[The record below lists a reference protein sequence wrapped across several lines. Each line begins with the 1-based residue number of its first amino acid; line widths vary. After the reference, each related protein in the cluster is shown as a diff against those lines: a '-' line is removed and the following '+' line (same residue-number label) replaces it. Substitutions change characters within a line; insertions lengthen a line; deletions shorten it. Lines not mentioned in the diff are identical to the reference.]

1 MKSLFCSSLIMGT
14 VLFSYQAIAQTEETI
29 MASELAFAKTAKREG
44 IKIAFEKYMAPTG
57 QIVVGNTI
65 TNALSYYERIP
76 NDTTDLLW
84 WRPVLAFVNREND
97 FGFATGP
104 FRYFKNKN
112 GAAVG
117 SGYTF
122 SIWEK
127 NKDGLFKILFDGGVN
142 VNHIPDSL
150 INVSE
155 NIPVSEFNF
164 GSESMLTE
172 EGLPAADLFSED
184 RIHSHAIFLRP
195 NRNGILNYQQAKAG
209 PKLFKTV
216 KQEGFDRTGKTYYRF
231 GNLGKDR
238 QSLQDGKYCGYFA
251 QVWSLDNSGWML
263 LADVMQF

>member
-127 NKDGLFKILFDGGVN
+127 NSDGLFKILFDGGVN
-142 VNHIPDSL
+142 LSHVPDSV
-150 INVSE
+150 ISSAE
-155 NIPVSEFNF
+155 NIPVSVFNF
-164 GSESMLTE
+164 GSESILTVE
-172 EGLPAADLFSED
+172 SLPSIELFSED
-184 RIHSHAIFLRP
+184 RIHRHAIFLRP
-195 NRNGILNYQQAKAG
+195 NSSGILNYQQAKAN
-209 PKLFKTV
+209 PELFKAV
-216 KQEGFDRTGKTYYRF
+216 KGEGFDRMGNTYYRF
-231 GNLGKDR
+231 GNLGRDR
-238 QSLQDGKYCGYFA
+238 QSILNGKYCGYFA
-251 QVWSLDNSGWML
+251 QIWSLDKSGWML
-263 LADVMQF
+263 VADVMQF

>member
-84 WRPVLAFVNREND
+84 WRPVMVFVNKEKD

-104 FRYFKNKN
+104 FRYFRKRTE
-112 GAAVG
+112 GATG

-127 NKDGLFKILFDGGVN
+127 DADGLFKILFDGGVN
-142 VNHIPDSL
+142 LSHVPDSV
-150 INVSE
+150 IYSSE
-155 NIPVSEFNF
+155 NIPVREFNF
-164 GSESMLTE
+164 GLESTLTE
-172 EGLPAADLFSED
+172 ESLPTTALFSED
-184 RIHSHAIFLRP
+184 RIHSRAIFLRP
-195 NRNGILNYQQAKAG
+195 NSNGILSYQQAKAN
-209 PKLFKTV
+209 PKFFKTV